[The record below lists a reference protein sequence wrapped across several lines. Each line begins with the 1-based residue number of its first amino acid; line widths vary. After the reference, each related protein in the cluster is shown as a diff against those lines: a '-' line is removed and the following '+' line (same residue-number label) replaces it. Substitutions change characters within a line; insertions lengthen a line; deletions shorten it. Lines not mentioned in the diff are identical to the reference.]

1 MDWGVS
7 WRIMNPQSEF
17 ILTRAVGVA
26 GLLGLVPDGHAVIL
40 QFEVALLFP
49 GTRFDFPQYGAY
61 QHRLEVVIPPETS
74 RRENKQKKTKGLTCK
89 SLSSVLIITVI
100 FWGYF

>member
-1 MDWGVS
+1 
-7 WRIMNPQSEF
+7 MNPQSEF

-74 RRENKQKKTKGLTCK
+74 TTNKKNKPKKTKVLMCK
-89 SLSSVLIITVI
+89 SLLSVLIITVI
-100 FWGYF
+100 FGGILTPCSLSL

>member
-1 MDWGVS
+1 MS
-7 WRIMNPQSEF
+7 PQSEF

-49 GTRFDFPQYGAY
+49 GSRFNFPQYGAY

-74 RRENKQKKTKGLTCK
+74 RRENKQKKTKGLICK

-100 FWGYF
+100 FWGYL

>member
-1 MDWGVS
+1 
-7 WRIMNPQSEF
+7 MNPQGEF
-17 ILTRAVGVA
+17 LLTRAVGVA

-74 RRENKQKKTKGLTCK
+74 KKENKQKKTKGLICK
-89 SLSSVLIITVI
+89 SLCLCLSLQLFSGGILTTCSLSL
-100 FWGYF
+100 